1 MRIAVPCLS
10 IKLHVT
16 SLVECA
22 LGNSLRILFRAAAA
36 TTQTPSSISKADAEF
51 ENFCQAA
58 RGANVVPMY
67 RRIFSDQLTP
77 VLAYRCLVKENDVNA
92 PSFLL
97 ESVVNGDQTG
107 RYSFLG
113 AMPALEVVA
122 KGNKV
127 TVLDHLHGSRT
138 VTNEPDPMEVSHAC
152 SRSFN
157 VSSMFAICD
166 AQGYKQQP

>member
-1 MRIAVPCLS
+1 
-10 IKLHVT
+10 
-16 SLVECA
+16 
-22 LGNSLRILFRAAAA
+22 
-36 TTQTPSSISKADAEF
+36 
-51 ENFCQAA
+51 
-58 RGANVVPMY
+58 MY

-127 TVLDHLHGSRT
+127 TVLDHTHGTRVVSQ
-138 VTNEPDPMEVSHAC
+138 VPDPLQVRPAAAAPSPAAAGPQSH
-152 SRSFN
+152 
-157 VSSMFAICD
+157 
-166 AQGYKQQP
+166 

>member
-1 MRIAVPCLS
+1 MLDTAGS
-10 IKLHVT
+10 
-16 SLVECA
+16 CA
-22 LGNSLRILFRAAAA
+22 GLPGAAPAA
-36 TTQTPSSISKADAEF
+36 PRLEDDAAF
-51 ENFCQAA
+51 QQFVQAA
-58 RGANVVPMY
+58 EGANVVPMY

-127 TVLDHLHGSRT
+127 TVLDHTHGTRRVSE
-138 VTNEPDPMEVSHAC
+138 VPDPLQVRPSCISTPSATEW
-152 SRSFN
+152 
-157 VSSMFAICD
+157 
-166 AQGYKQQP
+166 